1 MEIVKKP
8 GLWSVVFYALAM
20 NLAIRWLANG
30 AAIGPRSLPI
40 WIAAAALFLA
50 PLIFATLDLS
60 GRYPG
65 EGAIYAWTRET
76 QGPFA
81 GFMCGWLYWASN
93 LPYFAGLLIFIVNLA
108 GSLLQGIPA
117 TAAVATWLKAPFG
130 TFSLSLVVLAIIAW
144 LHGRGLGAGKWIPV
158 AGAAATLVL
167 YAFLVG
173 CGFFF
178 GAHNGSATDFTHA
191 DYRLPAT
198 TDGAVLWSTMIFA
211 YGGAEGV
218 ALLRNEI
225 KGGIRTLTRGLVMVG
240 LLLAV
245 AFAAGTAAMLMI
257 IPQDLAS
264 RLGGLPNALQEA
276 ARRMHVGAA
285 GPWLLALLALS
296 QAGGLSSWFGAAA
309 RLPFAAGLDDA
320 LPKALGRRDAKTG
333 APTVAI
339 WTQAFLVVVILALSQ
354 AGTTVAH
361 AYDFIVAMGVLS
373 YTAPYVYMFIAYW
386 KAQKTANPLPLWGG
400 RSWALVMAGTGFVVV
415 WSAILCSLAPVADP
429 NDKVAA
435 YMTTISP
442 LLGYWWPTLMLA
454 FAAAIMVGTGAL
466 VYVLGKANRE
476 RREDMARP

>member
-1 MEIVKKP
+1 MDAVKKP
-8 GLWSVVFYALAM
+8 GLLSVVFYALAM

-40 WIAAAALFLA
+40 WVAAAILFLA

-108 GSLLQGIPA
+108 ASIIGGIEGG
-117 TAAVATWLKAPFG
+117 AAIGAWLKEPFG
-130 TFSLSLVVLAIIAW
+130 TFCLSLVLLAVIAW
-144 LHGRGLGAGKWIPV
+144 LHGKGLGAGKWIPI
-158 AGAAATLVL
+158 AGAAATLTI
-167 YAFLVG
+167 YIFLVAA
-173 CGFFF
+173 GFFF
-178 GAHNGSATDFTHA
+178 GAHNGSATDFAHA
-191 DYRLPAT
+191 DYGLPASA
-198 TDGAVLWSTMIFA
+198 DGAILWSTMIFA

-225 KGGIRTLTRGLVMVG
+225 KGGIRTLTRGLIMVAI
-240 LLLAV
+240 LLAV

-264 RLGGLPNALQEA
+264 RLGGLPEALQTA
-276 ARRMHVGAA
+276 AGKLGFSTF

-296 QAGGLSSWFGAAA
+296 QTGGLSSWFGAAA

-320 LPKALGRRDAKTG
+320 LPKSLGQTDPKTG
-333 APTVAI
+333 APVVAI
-339 WTQAFLVVVILALSQ
+339 WAQAFLVVVILALSQ
-354 AGTTVAH
+354 AGTTVSH
-361 AYDFIVAMGVLS
+361 AYDFIVSMGVLS
-373 YTAPYVYMFIAYW
+373 YTAPYVYMFVAYW
-386 KAQKTANPLPLWGG
+386 KSQKTPNPLPLWGG
-400 RSWALVMAGTGFVVV
+400 QALGRIMAAVGFVVV
-415 WSAILCSLAPVADP
+415 WSAILCSLAPIADP
-429 NDKVAA
+429 KDKVAA

-442 LLGYWWPTLMLA
+442 LLGYWWPTVALL
-454 FAAAIMVGTGAL
+454 FAATIMVGTGAVIYL
-466 VYVLGKANRE
+466 LGKA
-476 RREDMARP
+476 RREMKEEA